1 MSESVVTMLF
11 TIGIFIVLLIAAVSD
26 DVTL

>member
-1 MSESVVTMLF
+1 MSEATVTMLF

-26 DVTL
+26 DVML